1 MSGRYFIAN
10 SNPITKSNMGY
21 FETERCI
28 YFFDTTHEASYFEE
42 KLVKVVSKGKKII
55 LILSHKHKDHYG
67 GLSSNAVEHIDRI
80 IASDEFTEELGNI
93 NSLQILKE
101 KERVLENEIKVFMI
115 SNGHTA
121 KDIILCNFS
130 NNVAFMGDLLLQKRH
145 PFLTKQCLNV
155 RCETYRKLLKLGV
168 TKFVPG
174 HGMIV
179 SNIELKKY
187 QEYFKFV
194 EQYQK
199 KYLEQTDINVEEIL
213 NKSIYRDWKYP
224 EKFKQSITQMS

>member
-101 KERVLENEIKVFMI
+101 KESFR
-115 SNGHTA
+115 
-121 KDIILCNFS
+121 
-130 NNVAFMGDLLLQKRH
+130 KR
-145 PFLTKQCLNV
+145 
-155 RCETYRKLLKLGV
+155 
-168 TKFVPG
+168 
-174 HGMIV
+174 
-179 SNIELKKY
+179 
-187 QEYFKFV
+187 
-194 EQYQK
+194 
-199 KYLEQTDINVEEIL
+199 
-213 NKSIYRDWKYP
+213 NKSIYDFEWSYC
-224 EKFKQSITQMS
+224 